1 MPEAIKTYRYL
12 WAYTRSG
19 AISGIISTF
28 IFTIIHDIFISDI
41 WYSFFIMA
49 IAGIICGV
57 CISISY
63 GLLFKKPSIG
73 SWLRY
78 NLIFIAMFLLLGVV
92 SVLIFEFIIIVAAL
106 MQANDRPDELIN
118 QAMPMTIIFTLSFTI
133 FISILYVRRL
143 LQYAAILVT
152 SSVLMIFLGLNVSIL
167 GLVYI
172 PTNAVYLI
180 IELFGLIVALGLIYI
195 ITFMVLE
202 NKRLFL
208 RQSLY
213 LKGEND

>member
-73 SWLRY
+73 SWFRY
-78 NLIFIAMFLLLGVV
+78 NLIFIAMFLLLGVA
-92 SVLIFEFIIIVAAL
+92 SVLIFEPITTVAAL

-118 QAMPMTIIFTLSFTI
+118 QAFFSAPII
-133 FISILYVRRL
+133 ISEGR
-143 LQYAAILVT
+143 
-152 SSVLMIFLGLNVSIL
+152 
-167 GLVYI
+167 
-172 PTNAVYLI
+172 
-180 IELFGLIVALGLIYI
+180 
-195 ITFMVLE
+195 
-202 NKRLFL
+202 KRL
-208 RQSLY
+208 
-213 LKGEND
+213 N